1 MKELRAGMQA
11 LVTPEWTGLKRV
23 WPVHLAVILL
33 TLCSVLSLTAMERSQ
48 RGRNFWQGLDAA
60 WEFRQPAYSEQII
73 ADNLFRTKSNTW
85 SNLAYAVV
93 GFYVLGFAL
102 HDVRLSGVQTQTV
115 WSVLYG
121 LACCFLAVGSGVFH
135 ASLSRWGQ
143 QLDVTAMYTPLL
155 VLIGEATWR
164 HIPRIGFPR
173 QRSLSTWPLLA
184 GLVFVT
190 TLLLYHYKWSLSSGV
205 ILPLLILIVAGFALL
220 DLWRDATRR
229 RTVSLL
235 TAIIALLLAVACREL
250 DIQRRFGDAQTPLQG
265 HAFWHLLT
273 AVALMAV
280 WTSDHCLP
288 LSMDRSCDAGKE

>member
-1 MKELRAGMQA
+1 MRESAKYGRTGMKP
-11 LVTPEWTGLKRV
+11 VWT
-23 WPVHLAVILL
+23 VHLVVFLL
-33 TLCSVLSLTAMERSQ
+33 TLCSVLSLAVLERTQ
-48 RGRNFWQGLDAA
+48 RGKNFWRDLDAA
-60 WEFRQPAYSEQII
+60 REFRQPAYSEQIDE
-73 ADNLFRTKSNTW
+73 DNLFRTRSNTW

-93 GFYVLGFAL
+93 GFYVVGFAL
-102 HDVRLSGVQTQTV
+102 HDVRLSGGQTQTI

-155 VLIGEATWR
+155 VLIGEAIWR
-164 HIPRIGFPR
+164 RVPRIGFTG
-173 QRSLSTWPLLA
+173 QRGVATWPMLS
-184 GLVFVT
+184 GLVFAT

-205 ILPLLILIVAGFALL
+205 ILPLLILFVAAFALR
-220 DLWRDATRR
+220 DLLRDATRR

-250 DIQRRFGDAQTPLQG
+250 DIQRRFSDAQTPLQG

-280 WTSDHCLP
+280 WNSDR
-288 LSMDRSCDAGKE
+288 RSA

>member
-235 TAIIALLLAVACREL
+235 TAVIALLLAVACREL
-250 DIQRRFGDAQTPLQG
+250 DIQRRFSDAQTPLQG